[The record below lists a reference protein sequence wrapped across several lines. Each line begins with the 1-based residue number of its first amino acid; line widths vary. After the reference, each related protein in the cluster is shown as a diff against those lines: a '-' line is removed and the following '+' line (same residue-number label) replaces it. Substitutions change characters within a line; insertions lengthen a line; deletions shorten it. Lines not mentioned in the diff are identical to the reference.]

1 MLLSDVSSERLSGA
15 PTWGRLFALPAF
27 HLPGSRAWLRVD
39 SKEQALGLSIVA
51 SVSIVLN

>member
-15 PTWGRLFALPAF
+15 PTWGRLFTLPAF

-51 SVSIVLN
+51 SVSIVPN